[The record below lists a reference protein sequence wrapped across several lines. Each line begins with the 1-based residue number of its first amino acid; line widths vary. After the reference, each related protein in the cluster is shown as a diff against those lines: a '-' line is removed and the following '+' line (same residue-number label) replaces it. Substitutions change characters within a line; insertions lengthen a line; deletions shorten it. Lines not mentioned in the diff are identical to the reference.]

1 MVDTTGAG
9 DAYAAGFLAGLTA
22 GKGLNAVRPD
32 GQHRGRRGD
41 QPLRREARGGFAEA
55 DARRLIRGRTVRGR
69 SCLLLRAARQ
79 ACVHAGQRKTSI
91 GRVCRVVGTPLTSPR
106 TNKGSTRM
114 ATTTFKLGD
123 MIVHRIIEMECG
135 FTPALEFLPK
145 LTPEM
150 LDESRPWMQNPMAL
164 DDQDRLV
171 LCFQSYIVRT
181 GRHVILVDSCVGNN
195 KDRPAR
201 PIWHMKN
208 DNVFMQGLAEV
219 GLTVNDIDFVLCT
232 HLHVDHVGW
241 NTRLENGRWVPTFP
255 KARYLFSKTELDFW
269 LAEND
274 KTTVPP
280 IADSVIP
287 IVEAKRHDLVTS
299 DHAVSDLVRLIP
311 TPGHTIDHYAVTLG
325 TDRQGRG
332 DHRGPDPYAV
342 AGKMA
347 RSGDADRLRSA
358 AKLRHAVEI
367 PGVGVRH

>member
-1 MVDTTGAG
+1 
-9 DAYAAGFLAGLTA
+9 
-22 GKGLNAVRPD
+22 
-32 GQHRGRRGD
+32 
-41 QPLRREARGGFAEA
+41 
-55 DARRLIRGRTVRGR
+55 
-69 SCLLLRAARQ
+69 
-79 ACVHAGQRKTSI
+79 
-91 GRVCRVVGTPLTSPR
+91 
-106 TNKGSTRM
+106 M

-123 MIVHRIIEMECG
+123 MLVHRIIEMECG
-135 FTPALEFLPK
+135 ITPALEFLPK

-150 LDESRPWMQNPMAL
+150 LDESRSWMKSPLAL

-181 GRHVILVDSCVGNN
+181 GKHVILIDSCIGNN

-201 PIWHMKN
+201 PIWHLKN

-287 IVEAKRHDLVTS
+287 IVEAKRHDLITS

-325 TDRQGRG
+325 RTGKDAVITGDLIHSPLQAKWPDQAMRIDYDPLQSSATRWKFLESVCDTNTQCCFAHFPSPSRG
-332 DHRGPDPYAV
+332 HVKRW
-342 AGKMA
+342 
-347 RSGDADRLRSA
+347 GDGFRCEYITA
-358 AKLRHAVEI
+358 
-367 PGVGVRH
+367 

>member
-1 MVDTTGAG
+1 
-9 DAYAAGFLAGLTA
+9 
-22 GKGLNAVRPD
+22 
-32 GQHRGRRGD
+32 
-41 QPLRREARGGFAEA
+41 
-55 DARRLIRGRTVRGR
+55 
-69 SCLLLRAARQ
+69 
-79 ACVHAGQRKTSI
+79 
-91 GRVCRVVGTPLTSPR
+91 
-106 TNKGSTRM
+106 M

-145 LTPEM
+145 LTPQM
-150 LDESRPWMQNPMAL
+150 LDESRSWMKSPLAL

-181 GRHVILVDSCVGNN
+181 GKHVILVDSCVGNN
-195 KDRPAR
+195 KNRPAR
-201 PIWHMKN
+201 PVWHMKN

-287 IVEAKRHDLVTS
+287 IVEAKRHDLVTN

-325 TDRQGRG
+325 RTGKDAVITGDLIHSPLQAKWPDQAMRIDYDPLQSSATRWKFLESVCDTNTQCCFAHFPSPSRG
-332 DHRGPDPYAV
+332 YVKRW
-342 AGKMA
+342 
-347 RSGDADRLRSA
+347 GDGFKCEYITA
-358 AKLRHAVEI
+358 
-367 PGVGVRH
+367 

>member
-1 MVDTTGAG
+1 
-9 DAYAAGFLAGLTA
+9 
-22 GKGLNAVRPD
+22 
-32 GQHRGRRGD
+32 
-41 QPLRREARGGFAEA
+41 
-55 DARRLIRGRTVRGR
+55 
-69 SCLLLRAARQ
+69 
-79 ACVHAGQRKTSI
+79 
-91 GRVCRVVGTPLTSPR
+91 
-106 TNKGSTRM
+106 M
-114 ATTTFKLGD
+114 ATTTFRLGD
-123 MIVHRIIEMECG
+123 MTVHRIIEMECG
-135 FTPALEFLPK
+135 ITPALEFLPK

-150 LDESRPWMQNPMAL
+150 LDESRSWMKSPLAL

-181 GRHVILVDSCVGNN
+181 GKHVILVDSCIGNN

-201 PIWHMKN
+201 PIWHLKN

-287 IVEAKRHDLVTS
+287 IVEAKRHDLVTN
-299 DHAVSDLVRLIP
+299 DHAISDLVRLIP

-325 TDRQGRG
+325 RTGKDAVITGDLIHSPLQAQWPDQAMRIDYDPLQSSATRWKFLESVCDTNTQCCFAHFPSPSRG
-332 DHRGPDPYAV
+332 YVKRW
-342 AGKMA
+342 
-347 RSGDADRLRSA
+347 GDGFKCEYITA
-358 AKLRHAVEI
+358 
-367 PGVGVRH
+367 

>member
-1 MVDTTGAG
+1 
-9 DAYAAGFLAGLTA
+9 
-22 GKGLNAVRPD
+22 
-32 GQHRGRRGD
+32 
-41 QPLRREARGGFAEA
+41 
-55 DARRLIRGRTVRGR
+55 
-69 SCLLLRAARQ
+69 
-79 ACVHAGQRKTSI
+79 
-91 GRVCRVVGTPLTSPR
+91 
-106 TNKGSTRM
+106 M
-114 ATTTFKLGD
+114 ATTTFRLGD
-123 MIVHRIIEMECG
+123 MTVHRIIEMECG
-135 FTPALEFLPK
+135 ITPALEFLPK

-150 LDESRPWMQNPMAL
+150 LDESRSWMKNPLAL

-181 GRHVILVDSCVGNN
+181 GKHVILVDSCIGNN

-201 PIWHMKN
+201 PIWHLKN

-287 IVEAKRHDLVTS
+287 IVEAKRHDLVTN
-299 DHAVSDLVRLIP
+299 DHAISDLVRLIP

-325 TDRQGRG
+325 RTGKDAVITGDLIHSPLQAKWPDQAMRIDYDPLQSSATRWKFLESVCDTNTQCCFAHFPSPSRG
-332 DHRGPDPYAV
+332 YVKRW
-342 AGKMA
+342 
-347 RSGDADRLRSA
+347 GDGFKCEYITA
-358 AKLRHAVEI
+358 
-367 PGVGVRH
+367 